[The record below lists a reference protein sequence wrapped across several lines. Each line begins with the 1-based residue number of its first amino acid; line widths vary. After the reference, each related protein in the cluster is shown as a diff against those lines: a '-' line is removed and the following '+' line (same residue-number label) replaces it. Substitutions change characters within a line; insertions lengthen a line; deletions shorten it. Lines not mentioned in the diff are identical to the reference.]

1 MDSYPIL
8 TYDRFLYHHSRDN
21 KLENMQIARHWHKMN
36 ELYFFISGDG
46 TFLVENT
53 VYKLQPGDLILLRA
67 GERHQFIPTTPV
79 SYERCCLHFDSSLM
93 VDYSRLLSPFLNRE
107 AGVHN
112 LLRPDQELF
121 MDLFHRVEQAAALP
135 DEEAR
140 RTLSVFLLGEI
151 LTYVSV
157 YADNSVRLI
166 GGAPMPPLVETLL
179 QYIHEHLCEPLNLD
193 VLAEQVFMTKPHI
206 GRVFKAA
213 MGIAPMEYIT
223 GKRIQLAQ
231 QLLQQGVGAEDTAA
245 RCGFGDYSSF
255 YRAYRRIMGRSP
267 RRAEEEMG
275 HERDAGSGS
284 GSV

>member
-1 MDSYPIL
+1 M
-8 TYDRFLYHHSRDN
+8 
-21 KLENMQIARHWHKMN
+21 
-36 ELYFFISGDG
+36 
-46 TFLVENT
+46 
-53 VYKLQPGDLILLRA
+53 
-67 GERHQFIPTTPV
+67 
-79 SYERCCLHFDSSLM
+79 
-93 VDYSRLLSPFLNRE
+93 
-107 AGVHN
+107 
-112 LLRPDQELF
+112 
-121 MDLFHRVEQAAALP
+121 
-135 DEEAR
+135 
-140 RTLSVFLLGEI
+140 
-151 LTYVSV
+151 
-157 YADNSVRLI
+157 
-166 GGAPMPPLVETLL
+166 ETLL